1 MDQKK
6 LDQADLLRKQMDEI
20 NQNQSEDIKPKM
32 NFDPDTDEI
41 DILNLPPRS
50 VVHEDSK
57 MKFKWKISLGF
68 VRFILVLILIL
79 AILALTFEQWSDYF
93 LIETFN
99 II

>member
-20 NQNQSEDIKPKM
+20 NQNQSEDFKPKM

-57 MKFKWKISLGF
+57 TKFKWKLNLGF
-68 VRFILVLILIL
+68 VRFVLVLILIF
-79 AILALTFEQWSDYF
+79 AILALTYEQWSDYF
-93 LIETFN
+93 LVETFN
-99 II
+99 KI